1 MVGVVVADKELSSRT
16 YNTGSGGRFHFL
28 LNYSFL
34 FRSAHPPIST
44 NQHLVAMFCSYF
56 VYIVVLVEHSHC
68 AAPSGGVGVD
78 GNLPRTPLD
87 HCNTPQQNTR
97 WTQNNAFAVILGL
110 LVSFFEKLK
119 RDSKI
124 K

>member
-78 GNLPRTPLD
+78 GNLPRITAIPP
-87 HCNTPQQNTR
+87 NK
-97 WTQNNAFAVILGL
+97 ILGGPRIML
-110 LVSFFEKLK
+110 LLSF
-119 RDSKI
+119 
-124 K
+124 